1 VFTVLPQFAQQW
13 LHPAVLAALNDFL
26 GADSD
31 NNLRFMR
38 ETDSL
43 PVERLAQPVAKFIH
57 LRGPH
62 VPLLEYG
69 SQGLDYYAA
78 ARQDPPPHASIA
90 RFTRKNYVQASE
102 QMLEAVMRY
111 LKKLEAAGVY
121 ERSTIFILGD
131 HGGGRL
137 GQRFIPPSAPPYGN
151 RPGVI
156 SSGLQSAAAAALI
169 AKPAGAGGPLTVS
182 QAPVT
187 LSDVGATINRM
198 IGHEPAPGTRPLFEF
213 DSRPRTRRFTDVA
226 QMRFTSEGRLPTLT
240 EYRVGTPMWRDSS
253 WQRTGRR
260 FTAKGV
266 RTSDPVY
273 SPGERLDF
281 GDGERA
287 LDYLDYGWRVPLK
300 DARRMWTDGNVAR
313 LTLPLKAPLPE
324 GAVLELDAGPYVAA
338 REAKISVNG
347 VNIGKL
353 KVDTRR
359 LFSVKIPPG
368 IVHGKVLEV
377 RFDLPDAVSPYGAF
391 RRPDDGLLSLE
402 VFSMRI
408 AEALDR

>member
-1 VFTVLPQFAQQW
+1 
-13 LHPAVLAALNDFL
+13 
-26 GADSD
+26 
-31 NNLRFMR
+31 
-38 ETDSL
+38 
-43 PVERLAQPVAKFIH
+43 
-57 LRGPH
+57 
-62 VPLLEYG
+62 
-69 SQGLDYYAA
+69 
-78 ARQDPPPHASIA
+78 
-90 RFTRKNYVQASE
+90 
-102 QMLEAVMRY
+102 
-111 LKKLEAAGVY
+111 
-121 ERSTIFILGD
+121 
-131 HGGGRL
+131 
-137 GQRFIPPSAPPYGN
+137 
-151 RPGVI
+151 
-156 SSGLQSAAAAALI
+156 
-169 AKPAGAGGPLTVS
+169 
-182 QAPVT
+182 
-187 LSDVGATINRM
+187 M